1 MDSTKYVVAAIT
13 GTVFDV
19 AVVVSGAG
27 VDISDVRDSEWAD
40 TIAEANMTGRIR

>member
-1 MDSTKYVVAAIT
+1 MDSTIYVLAAVT

-27 VDISDVRDSEWAD
+27 VDISDVRGSEWAD
-40 TIAEANMTGRIR
+40 IIAEANMIGRIR